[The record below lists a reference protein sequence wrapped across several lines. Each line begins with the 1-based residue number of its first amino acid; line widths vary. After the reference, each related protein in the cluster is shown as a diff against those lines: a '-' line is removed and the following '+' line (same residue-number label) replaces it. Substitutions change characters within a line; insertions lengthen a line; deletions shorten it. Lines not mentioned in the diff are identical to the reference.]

1 MNNLQENVSLAEYT
15 TFKIGGPAK
24 YFYIVKT
31 TNDLIKATEF
41 AKNKRLPYFILGGGS
56 NLLVADNGF
65 DGMIILMNNEKLE
78 IGNYRIIAEAGV
90 KLSALVKA
98 SVENNLTGLEWATGI
113 PGTIGG
119 AVKVNASAFGSN
131 ISELVRDVKEDNNII
146 FSIELELKK
155 GNKEI
160 SKKLI
165 KEYSQKRKNTQPLE
179 YASAGCIFKNVPGY
193 GAGRLIDQ
201 AGLKGVKIGQAM
213 ISDKHANFIINLGGA
228 KAKDVVELIDL
239 IKQKVKDKFN
249 IELEEEINY
258 LGFK

>member
-31 TNDLIKATEF
+31 TNDLIKAIAF
-41 AKNKRLPYFILGGGS
+41 AKNKRLPYFVLGGGS

-78 IGNYRIIAEAGV
+78 IGNHRIIAEAGA

-119 AVKVNASAFGSN
+119 AVKVKASAFGSN
-131 ISELVRDVKEDNNII
+131 ISELVRDIKEDNNII
-146 FSIELELKK
+146 LSVELALKE
-155 GNKEI
+155 GNKNMI
-160 SKKLI
+160 RKLI

-179 YASAGCIFKNVPGY
+179 YASAGCIFKNVPDY
-193 GAGRLIDQ
+193 GAGQLIDQ
-201 AGLKGVKIGQAM
+201 AGLMGIKIGQAM

-228 KAKDVVELIDL
+228 KAKDVVELIKL
-239 IKQKVKDKFN
+239 IKQKVREKFN
-249 IELEEEINY
+249 IELKKEINY
-258 LGFK
+258 LGF